1 MPEPIT
7 PHTRKVGLIGWPVG
21 HSGSPRMH
29 NAAFA
34 AAGMDWVYLPL
45 PVPVTPKDRIGE
57 AVRGLEALGF
67 RGANVTIPHKRNVMS
82 HLSDISAVARA
93 AGAVNTLTVRDS
105 GDLAG
110 DNTDVWGFYSV
121 LEEAE
126 WSAHGGSALVLGAG
140 GSARAVLTGLLEA
153 GCRDVRVHNRTRTRA
168 EELVRDFRAL
178 YPAASL
184 HVTGSEQ
191 EVSAAGREVDL
202 VVNSTSLGMDP
213 HVDTCPVAPD
223 FPWRSGQW
231 AYDLVYNPPATLFL
245 RRAGQGGALCI
256 GGMEML
262 VRQGARS
269 FEIWTGRMPDLD
281 LMRRELNLHLGFQTD
296 G

>member
-1 MPEPIT
+1 MPESIT

-34 AAGMDWVYLPL
+34 AAGLDWVYLPL
-45 PVPVTPKDRIGE
+45 PVPVDPAQRIGE
-57 AVRGLEALGF
+57 AVRGLGALGF
-67 RGANVTIPHKRNVMS
+67 QGANVTIPHKQSVMS
-82 HLSDISAVARA
+82 HLSGISFVARA
-93 AGAVNTLTVRDS
+93 AGAVNTLTVAADGR
-105 GDLAG
+105 LEG

-121 LEEAE
+121 LEEAR
-126 WSAHGGSALVLGAG
+126 WQARRGAALVLGAG

-153 GCRDVRVHNRTRTRA
+153 GCRNVRVHNRTRVRA
-168 EELVRDFRAL
+168 ENLIRDFREL
-178 YPAASL
+178 YPEATL
-184 HVTGSEQ
+184 QVVGSGR
-191 EVSAAGREVDL
+191 EVWETGREVDL

-213 HVDTCPVAPD
+213 NVGTCPVGAD

-231 AYDLVYNPPATLFL
+231 AYDLVYNPPTTLFL
-245 RRAGQGGALCI
+245 HRAGQGGARCI

-269 FEIWTGRMPDLD
+269 FEIWAGQRPDLD
-281 LMRRELNLHLGFQTD
+281 LMRRELKLHLGLKTD

>member
-1 MPEPIT
+1 MPKPIT

-45 PVPVTPKDRIGE
+45 PVPAEPTQRIGE
-57 AVRGLEALGF
+57 AVRGLGALGF
-67 RGANVTIPHKRNVMS
+67 QGANVTIPHKQSVMS
-82 HLSDISAVARA
+82 HLSGISFVARA
-93 AGAVNTLTVRDS
+93 AGAVNTLTVAADGR
-105 GDLAG
+105 LEG

-121 LEEAE
+121 LEEAG
-126 WSAHGGSALVLGAG
+126 WQARHGSALVLGAG

-153 GCRDVRVHNRTRTRA
+153 GCRNIRIHNRTRVRA
-168 EELVRDFRAL
+168 ENLIRDFREHFPEATL
-178 YPAASL
+178 R
-184 HVTGSEQ
+184 VVGSGR
-191 EVSAAGREVDL
+191 EVWETGREVDL

-213 HVDTCPVAPD
+213 NVGTCPVAAD
-223 FPWRSGQW
+223 FPWRVGQW
-231 AYDLVYNPPATLFL
+231 AYDLVYNPPTTLFL
-245 RRAGQGGALCI
+245 QRAGQGGARCI

-269 FEIWTGRMPDLD
+269 FEIWTGRWPDLD
-281 LMRRELNLHLGFQTD
+281 LMRRELKLHLGLKTD

>member
-1 MPEPIT
+1 MPDNIT
-7 PHTRKVGLIGWPVG
+7 PRTRKVGLIGWPVG

-45 PVPVTPKDRIGE
+45 PVPVDPECRIGE
-57 AVRGLEALGF
+57 AVRGLGALGF
-67 RGANVTIPHKRNVMS
+67 RGANVTIPHKQGVMP
-82 HLSDISAVARA
+82 HLADISSVARA
-93 AGAVNTLTVRDS
+93 AGAVNTLTVDEDGR
-105 GDLAG
+105 LEG

-121 LEEAE
+121 LEEAG
-126 WSAHGGSALVLGAG
+126 WQARGGSALVLGAG

-153 GCRDVRVHNRTRTRA
+153 GCRDIRIHNRTRVRA
-168 EELVRDFRAL
+168 ENLVRDFRGL
-178 YPAASL
+178 YPAATLRVMGSDRE
-184 HVTGSEQ
+184 VWETGR
-191 EVSAAGREVDL
+191 AVDL

-213 HVDTCPVAPD
+213 HVGTCPVAAD

-245 RRAGQGGALCI
+245 QRAGQGGARCI

-262 VRQGARS
+262 VRQGARA
-269 FEIWTGRMPDLD
+269 FEIWTGRWPDLD
-281 LMRRELNLHLGFQTD
+281 LMRRELKLHLGLQTD